1 MPPSDDLAPEIC
13 EWIKPLNKLE
23 LMSDITHYN
32 DPKNKLYD
40 LVMLSTDKL
49 VYVLQSLAQ
58 QEDIK
63 FFKLN

>member
-1 MPPSDDLAPEIC
+1 
-13 EWIKPLNKLE
+13 
-23 LMSDITHYN
+23 MSDITHYN
-32 DPKNKLYD
+32 DAKNKLYD